1 MKRLVRNLA
10 TAAVAA
16 IAFAPAGARAQW
28 YSSYPQTTAY
38 GAQQPYAV
46 EVSPGTYVIHHPA
59 TARRRAERAP
69 AEKARARVH
78 NDPVLIEQLRKRSH
92 GKRDEK
98 HHAADKV
105 VAGKVKVVREKPVVV
120 VHKRVVDDPPRVI
133 LREHVVTDLPRGRGL
148 FSPPPRQVVQ
158 DLPPVVEQAPAP
170 ALLPSSWHRES
181 RHVEARKVRRVERHK
196 TARHVETRKAIV
208 HSELGNKRT
217 IRAEAEVTILGPDRM
232 TIRLFRKGSAAKAEA
247 PVD

>member
-10 TAAVAA
+10 TTAVAA

-46 EVSPGTYVIHHPA
+46 EVSPGTYVIHRPA

-98 HHAADKV
+98 HRAADKV
-105 VAGKVKVVREKPVVV
+105 VAGRVKVVREKPVVV

-148 FSPPPRQVVQ
+148 FQPPPRQVVQ

-170 ALLPSSWHRES
+170 LPPSWHREY
-181 RHVEARKVRRVERHK
+181 RHAEAHKVRRVEHRK
-196 TARHVETRKAIV
+196 AARHVETRKAIV
-208 HSELGNKRT
+208 RSELGSKRT
-217 IRAEAEVTILGPDRM
+217 IHAEAEVTILGPDRM

-247 PVD
+247 PAD